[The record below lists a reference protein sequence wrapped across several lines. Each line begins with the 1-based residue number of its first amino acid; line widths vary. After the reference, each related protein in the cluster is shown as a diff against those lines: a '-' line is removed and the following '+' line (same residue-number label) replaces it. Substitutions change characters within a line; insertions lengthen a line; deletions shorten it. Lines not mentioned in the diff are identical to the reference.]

1 MASKNSR
8 RVQQLP
14 PHRADNYGVYYTSY
28 ILRVTA
34 TPTIM
39 GITPTIM
46 GIITTRNNCEQM
58 SRAAAY
64 TALQRGGC
72 VPICNV
78 TVVFSTI

>member
-1 MASKNSR
+1 MALKSSR

-14 PHRADNYGVYYTSY
+14 PHRADNYGVYYTGY

-46 GIITTRNNCEQM
+46 GIITTRNK
-58 SRAAAY
+58 
-64 TALQRGGC
+64 
-72 VPICNV
+72 
-78 TVVFSTI
+78 

>member
-14 PHRADNYGVYYTSY
+14 PHRANNYGVYYTNY

-46 GIITTRNNCEQM
+46 GIITTRNGT
-58 SRAAAY
+58 SKK
-64 TALQRGGC
+64 
-72 VPICNV
+72 
-78 TVVFSTI
+78 